1 MTAAL
6 AGALAAAIS
15 ARPSR
20 LGPALSAE
28 AVVSAIDAA
37 VIAEGERW
45 TSCDRTAPAGSILK
59 LNSEKAMAA
68 RRLPDSS
75 YMKKMEAIRYD
86 PVSRV
91 STHSVLNKAVFVSQG
106 GAGEAAQLDPQIR
119 QAS

>member
-1 MTAAL
+1 MAA
-6 AGALAAAIS
+6 
-15 ARPSR
+15 RR
-20 LGPALSAE
+20 LDS
-28 AVVSAIDAA
+28 SYI
-37 VIAEGERW
+37 
-45 TSCDRTAPAGSILK
+45 CDRTAPAGSILK